1 MIRLYFKSIE
11 ISVWIFYNCTYLLAF
26 TLSSQKHKWYEVIK
40 ISWKF
45 IFPRVPFY
53 GSFFISNNLVTLCQI
68 HLWVPPKKMNSSSF
82 KAKNHNSYH
91 ANHCPYFLS
100 IIIVVKMQQPVDL
113 SFSNQNKILG
123 KHKTDNCNQ
132 L

>member
-11 ISVWIFYNCTYLLAF
+11 ISVWIFYNCTYLLA
-26 TLSSQKHKWYEVIK
+26 SHYHHKNINDMKSLRFHGNSFSHEFLFMAV
-40 ISWKF
+40 
-45 IFPRVPFY
+45 
-53 GSFFISNNLVTLCQI
+53 FFISSNLVIMCQI

-82 KAKNHNSYH
+82 KVINHISYH

-100 IIIVVKMQQPVDL
+100 IIIVVQMQQPVNL
-113 SFSNQNKILG
+113 SFPNQNKILG
-123 KHKTDNCNQ
+123 KHKTDNYNQ